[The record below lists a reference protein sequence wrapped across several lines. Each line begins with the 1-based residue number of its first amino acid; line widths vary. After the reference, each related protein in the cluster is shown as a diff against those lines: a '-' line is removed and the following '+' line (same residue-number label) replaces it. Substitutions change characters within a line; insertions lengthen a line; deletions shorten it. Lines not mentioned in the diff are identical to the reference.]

1 MIKLPPLRC
10 TFVAQISLKMCTL
23 DILSSERYD
32 SLQCRDTANPGKRYF
47 DRHHVTKNQLEE
59 RFMDM
64 STTSLSMEQQFKLE
78 VLREQ
83 VKSLSQD
90 QAQEY
95 LLEVMRQ
102 NMVKENLLKYWMK
115 TM

>member
-1 MIKLPPLRC
+1 MNVMIVYNVGETTNPAKRHSDQ
-10 TFVAQISLKMCTL
+10 FRIN
-23 DILSSERYD
+23 LS
-32 SLQCRDTANPGKRYF
+32 K
-47 DRHHVTKNQLEE
+47 LEE
-59 RFMDM
+59 RFMDI
-64 STTSLSMEQQFKLE
+64 STTSLSMEQQFKLQ

-102 NMVKENLLKYWMK
+102 NMVKENLLKHWMK
-115 TM
+115 NM

>member
-1 MIKLPPLRC
+1 MNVMI
-10 TFVAQISLKMCTL
+10 V
-23 DILSSERYD
+23 YNVG
-32 SLQCRDTANPGKRYF
+32 DTTNLAKRHF
-47 DRHHVTKNQLEE
+47 DRTRIDISKLKE
-59 RFMDM
+59 RIMDM
-64 STTSLSMEQQFKLE
+64 PTTSLSMEQQFKLQ
-78 VLREQ
+78 VLSEQ

-115 TM
+115 KM

>member
-1 MIKLPPLRC
+1 MI
-10 TFVAQISLKMCTL
+10 V
-23 DILSSERYD
+23 YNVG
-32 SLQCRDTANPGKRYF
+32 DTTNLAKRHF
-47 DRHHVTKNQLEE
+47 DRTRIDISKLKE
-59 RFMDM
+59 RIMDM
-64 STTSLSMEQQFKLE
+64 PTTSLSMEQQFKLQ
-78 VLREQ
+78 VLSEQ

-115 TM
+115 KM

>member
-1 MIKLPPLRC
+1 
-10 TFVAQISLKMCTL
+10 
-23 DILSSERYD
+23 
-32 SLQCRDTANPGKRYF
+32 
-47 DRHHVTKNQLEE
+47 
-59 RFMDM
+59 MDM
-64 STTSLSMEQQFKLE
+64 PTTSLSMEQQFKLQ
-78 VLREQ
+78 VLSEQ

-115 TM
+115 KM

>member
-1 MIKLPPLRC
+1 MIVYNVGE
-10 TFVAQISLKMCTL
+10 TT
-23 DILSSERYD
+23 
-32 SLQCRDTANPGKRYF
+32 NPAKRHS
-47 DRHHVTKNQLEE
+47 DRSRIDFSKLEE

-64 STTSLSMEQQFKLE
+64 STTSLSMEQQFKLQ
-78 VLREQ
+78 VLREE
-83 VKSLSQD
+83 VKRLSQD

-115 TM
+115 NM

>member
-1 MIKLPPLRC
+1 
-10 TFVAQISLKMCTL
+10 
-23 DILSSERYD
+23 
-32 SLQCRDTANPGKRYF
+32 
-47 DRHHVTKNQLEE
+47 
-59 RFMDM
+59 MDM
-64 STTSLSMEQQFKLE
+64 PATSLSMEQQFKLQ

-102 NMVKENLLKYWMK
+102 NMVKENLLKHWMK
-115 TM
+115 KM

>member
-1 MIKLPPLRC
+1 MIVYNVGDTTNPAKRHSDQ
-10 TFVAQISLKMCTL
+10 FRIN
-23 DILSSERYD
+23 LS
-32 SLQCRDTANPGKRYF
+32 K
-47 DRHHVTKNQLEE
+47 LEE

-64 STTSLSMEQQFKLE
+64 PTTSLSMEQQFKLQ
-78 VLREQ
+78 VLREE
-83 VKSLSQD
+83 VKRLSQD

-115 TM
+115 NM

>member
-1 MIKLPPLRC
+1 MIVYNVGDTTNLAKRHSDRSR
-10 TFVAQISLKMCTL
+10 IN
-23 DILSSERYD
+23 LS
-32 SLQCRDTANPGKRYF
+32 K
-47 DRHHVTKNQLEE
+47 LEE

-64 STTSLSMEQQFKLE
+64 STTSLSMEQQFKLQ
-78 VLREQ
+78 VLREE
-83 VKSLSQD
+83 VKRLSQD

-115 TM
+115 NM